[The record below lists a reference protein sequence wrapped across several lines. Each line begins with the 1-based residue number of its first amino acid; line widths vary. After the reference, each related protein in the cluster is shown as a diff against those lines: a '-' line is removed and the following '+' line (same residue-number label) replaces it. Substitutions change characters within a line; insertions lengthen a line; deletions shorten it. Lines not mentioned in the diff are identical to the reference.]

1 MSRNSEYEQRQK
13 DKGLKKITLWVPE
26 DRDCEVKQAAQMM
39 CDNEDLTIN
48 VLRSI
53 RASLSLC
60 LPNKCRHW

>member
-53 RASLSLC
+53 ATGKLVSMSS
-60 LPNKCRHW
+60 K

>member
-26 DRDCEVKQAAQMM
+26 DKDCEVKQAAQMM

-53 RASLSLC
+53 ATGKLVSMSS
-60 LPNKCRHW
+60 K

>member
-26 DRDCEVKQAAQMM
+26 DKDCELKQAAQMM
-39 CDNEDLTIN
+39 CDNQDLTIN

-53 RASLSLC
+53 ATGKLVSMSS
-60 LPNKCRHW
+60 K

>member
-1 MSRNSEYEQRQK
+1 MSRNAEYEQRQK

-53 RASLSLC
+53 ATGKLVSMSS
-60 LPNKCRHW
+60 K

>member
-53 RASLSLC
+53 ASGKLVSMSS
-60 LPNKCRHW
+60 K

>member
-1 MSRNSEYEQRQK
+1 MSRNSAYEQRQK

-53 RASLSLC
+53 ATGKLVSMSS
-60 LPNKCRHW
+60 K